1 VYRLFST
8 LTIIIFFL
16 CFASTN
22 SASGKEGKTK
32 ISNNADISYHIEPFY
47 DVNVFRLI
55 VTVEFRGG
63 KSGETKIIL
72 PNEYG
77 GQYNLQGIKFLKV
90 LTENSSINETPKPE
104 VKIIKHPPGAV
115 IKLYYQVEEIR
126 DDDIELGNHYM
137 TILNRKYFHFLGETF
152 FIIPEWDW
160 YTEYN
165 FTITW
170 KQIPA
175 TWNLANSFGIN
186 EKIQNIREQLWK
198 FRSSVFTGGDFRI
211 IRKNVKEYPIYIA
224 MRSNWKFSDDDFG
237 NLVKEI
243 LQLQRAFWNDY
254 DFPLFLVTV
263 IPIEGKGN
271 QGGTGRT
278 NSFALFLSEDRVIDF
293 RLKRIIAH
301 ETFHTWLGER
311 MSFSSPEQLVYWFKE
326 GFADYYARLTLL
338 RANLITI
345 NEYVENY
352 NNVLSEYFTS
362 PVRLEKNERLIT
374 DFWSNSN
381 IMKLPYQRGD
391 IIAHNL
397 NAAIYK
403 NSGGK
408 FNLDDMMRDLYS
420 RSKTQSIVISNG
432 SLSSLIRFYA
442 GDVALS
448 EIMRSLNSGIPLKAD
463 PNALG
468 ECYSM
473 NIYSARKFW
482 LFGEK
487 YEVPEYKLIN
497 SGKSGIDKD
506 CLWWFGVK

>member
-1 VYRLFST
+1 MYRSFST
-8 LTIIIFFL
+8 IYIIILFL
-16 CFASTN
+16 CFTSAN
-22 SASGKEGKTK
+22 SVSGNGNKTRV
-32 ISNNADISYHIEPFY
+32 SNNIDISYEIEPFY

-55 VTVEFRGG
+55 VTAEFKGD

-77 GQYNLQGIKFLKV
+77 GQFNLEGIKFLKT
-90 LTENSSINETPKPE
+90 LTNNSFIYETAKPE
-104 VKIIKHPPGAV
+104 VKIIKHPPGEI

-152 FIIPEWDW
+152 FIIPAWDW
-160 YTEYN
+160 YAEYN
-165 FTITW
+165 FRITW
-170 KQIPA
+170 KRLPL
-175 TWNLANSFGIN
+175 TWNLANSFGVN
-186 EKIQNIREQLWK
+186 EKIQTIKTELWK

-211 IRKNVKEYPIYIA
+211 IKKEIKDYPVFIA
-224 MRSNWKFSDDDFG
+224 VREKWRFPDDDFG
-237 NLVKEI
+237 NLVKDI
-243 LQLQRAFWNDY
+243 LNTQRNFWNDF
-254 DFPLFLVTV
+254 DFPFFLITV

-278 NSFALFLSEDRVIDF
+278 NSFALFLSKDRIIDF

-311 MSFSSPEQLVYWFKE
+311 MLFSSPEQLVYWFKE

-352 NNVLSEYFTS
+352 NKVLSEYFTS

-374 DFWSNSN
+374 DFWNDNN

-403 NSGGK
+403 SSGGK
-408 FNLDDMMRDLYS
+408 LILDDMMRDLYE
-420 RSKTQSIVISNG
+420 RSKNESIVISNG
-432 SLSSLIRFYA
+432 SLSALIRFYA
-442 GDVALS
+442 GDIALA
-448 EIMRSLNSGIPLKAD
+448 EIMRTLNSGSPIKTY

-468 ECYSM
+468 DCYSM
-473 NIYSARKFW
+473 NIYTARKFW
-482 LFGEK
+482 LFGER
-487 YEVPEYKLIN
+487 YEIPEYKFIN
-497 SGKSGIDKD
+497 PGKSGEDRS
-506 CLWWFGVK
+506 CLRWFGIK